1 MHHPKPLTLKLESK
15 STTKTAD
22 VDPLLPKF
30 PLIFTGPIFFTL
42 ANNIN
47 NDGICPVMNNHD
59 PTFLKTVA
67 NLLSSSSA
75 TPLRKTEQSKININL
90 TNQAQRTG
98 TGVVLVVGKNFG
110 TGFPQEQV
118 ATALRNAGIPLVM
131 SASVERIF
139 ERDAISHFL
148 IKKFNVLS
156 KGGFTLVT
164 CLDLSL
170 DSRAGIV
177 NIPNPSGQILSK
189 LAIFHL
195 QVSTNQY
202 FCPSSP
208 AQETKVSMEVWVDEI
223 KLHWAADNK
232 KHGCLRRDL
241 SRELKCTTSKIMDEN
256 ICLPNSLLVKT
267 MGNRNGIWL

>member
-1 MHHPKPLTLKLESK
+1 MGY
-15 STTKTAD
+15 AQ
-22 VDPLLPKF
+22 
-30 PLIFTGPIFFTL
+30 
-42 ANNIN
+42 
-47 NDGICPVMNNHD
+47 
-59 PTFLKTVA
+59 TVA

-139 ERDAISHFL
+139 ERDAIVNGPICLESF
-148 IKKFNVLS
+148 K
-156 KGGFTLVT
+156 LVSFFDQEIQ
-164 CLDLSL
+164 CLE
-170 DSRAGIV
+170 AGIV

-241 SRELKCTTSKIMDEN
+241 SRELKWSSSNPLWGPIYSLSCFALELTNKVSDKVVVKILSPEVGVTSGGFDFGD
-256 ICLPNSLLVKT
+256 T
-267 MGNRNGIWL
+267 FFD